1 MSAPITEGM
10 MTTPLDTAT
19 VAPAAS
25 AAAPLDTARLE
36 TASAAAKPVRF
47 EALAALHS
55 TRTDDPFI
63 PADAPFSAEQRVWL
77 AGFLAGVRSSAVD
90 EPETGTG
97 TAQLTLHVLI
107 GTQTGTAETVADDL
121 ARAASGFGIAA
132 TVAGLD
138 EIEIDRL
145 PSLGHLVVITSTYG
159 EGEMPDNA
167 ELFWDALQATTAPR
181 LDGLR
186 FSVLALGDSS
196 YDGFCKAGKLI
207 DTRLEQLGAE
217 RLVTRVDCDVDYEE
231 SAAAWTAE
239 TLAVFGALA
248 PEDGSAAAPV
258 PAAPAPTK
266 KPGRTR
272 SPWTRKTPFGATLAV
287 NRVLSGPASSKEIRH
302 YEFDLADS
310 GIEYAAGDALGVMP
324 TNDPALVAAIIAE
337 LDATAD
343 EAVEESTLEE
353 RLTRGF
359 EIRTPS
365 RELVSELAERS
376 PDSELAGILAL
387 GQPETLDSWL
397 RERDVLD
404 LLRTDA
410 SSRFTA
416 ADLLDVLRPLQHR
429 AYSIS
434 SSPLAA
440 DGRVH
445 LTVASVRYAVGDRT
459 HGGVASTHL
468 ADRIAEDGTSG
479 IFVSANSGFRVPSD
493 DDAPLIMV
501 GPGTGIAPFRSFLQE
516 RRERGA
522 SGRNWLFFGD
532 QHRADDFIY
541 EDELGEL
548 LTGGVL
554 DRLDL
559 AFSRDQRE
567 KVYVQTRM
575 RENGKELYAW
585 LEEGGHFAVCG
596 DASRM
601 AKDVDHALH
610 ALIAEHGGR
619 SMEAAAEYVHT
630 LKREKRYIRDVY

>member
-1 MSAPITEGM
+1 
-10 MTTPLDTAT
+10 MT
-19 VAPAAS
+19 
-25 AAAPLDTARLE
+25 APLDGGTTPSEQTTPAARIA
-36 TASAAAKPVRF
+36 TPARADGRSPAPVLF
-47 EALAALHS
+47 EALAALS
-55 TRTDDPFI
+55 GSRADDPFI

-77 AGFLAGVRSSAVD
+77 AGFLAGVRSSAVED
-90 EPETGTG
+90 QAPA
-97 TAQLTLHVLI
+97 TAQLSLRVLI
-107 GTQTGTAETVADDL
+107 GTQTGTAEAVADDL
-121 ARAASGFGIAA
+121 SRAASGFGISA
-132 TVAGLD
+132 TLSGLD
-138 EIEIDRL
+138 DIEVEQL
-145 PSLGHLVVITSTYG
+145 VGLGHLVIITSTYG

-167 ELFWDALQATTAPR
+167 ELFWDALQASTAPR
-181 LDGLR
+181 LDGLK

-196 YDGFCKAGKLI
+196 YDGFCQAGKLI

-217 RLVTRVDCDVDYEE
+217 RVLARVDCDVDYEE
-231 SAAAWTAE
+231 HAAAWTTEAL
-239 TLAVFGALA
+239 TVFGALA
-248 PEDGSAAAPV
+248 PTAGTEVAPAAAP
-258 PAAPAPTK
+258 AK
-266 KPGRTR
+266 KPARTR
-272 SPWTRKTPFGATLAV
+272 SPWTRKTPYGATLAV

-324 TNDPALVAAIIAE
+324 MNDPALVDAIIAE
-337 LDATAD
+337 LDASAED
-343 EAVEESTLEE
+343 SVEDSTLGE

-365 RELVSELAERS
+365 RELVAELAERA

-387 GQPETLDSWL
+387 AQAETLDSWL
-397 RERDVLD
+397 RDRDILD
-404 LLRTDA
+404 LLRA
-410 SSRFTA
+410 STSARFSA
-416 ADLLDVLRPLQHR
+416 ADFLDVLRPLQHR

-440 DGRVH
+440 AGRVH
-445 LTVASVRYAVGDRT
+445 LTVASVRYAVGSRT

-468 ADRIAEDGTSG
+468 ADRVAEGGTTG
-479 IFVSANSGFRVPSD
+479 VFVSANTGFRVPSD

-516 RRERGA
+516 RRERGS

-610 ALIAEHGGR
+610 ELIAEHGGR
-619 SMEAAAEYVHT
+619 SAEEAAEYVHA